1 MRGKKMNKKEQKS
14 IIQIDDQTW
23 RISEGSGKGK
33 VYSYLLAGKNSA
45 ILIDTGFGMIN
56 LKNITGELTQLPV
69 SVVNTHGHVDH
80 ISGNH
85 LFQTAFMHPADESVF
100 AEHSSYEFRYKIL
113 AGLLAESKKPS
124 WLLKVPIINAQVNR
138 FCQIPVKNNR
148 SPLHENMQLDLGE
161 RTLEVIC
168 TPGHTPGSVCLLDI
182 ERRQL
187 FSGDTVCDEGVLL
200 HLDHSNP
207 VETFKESI
215 LRLKAASERFEP
227 IWPAHHQL
235 PLDHSWLDEYITC
248 ADQIIAGTAETV
260 QTSSAIGSGLIT
272 KFGRIGLVYRPDNIL
287 A

>member
-1 MRGKKMNKKEQKS
+1 MYKKEHKS
-14 IIQIDDQTW
+14 IDQMDDQTW
-23 RISEGSGKGK
+23 RIIDGFGKGTI
-33 VYSYLLAGKNSA
+33 YSFLLCGTEKAV
-45 ILIDTGFGMIN
+45 LIDTGMGFTDI
-56 LKNITGELTQLPV
+56 KHITDKLTSLPV
-69 SVVNTHGHVDH
+69 AVVNTHGHLDH
-80 ISGNH
+80 IARNY
-85 LFQTAFMHPADESVF
+85 QYETAYLHPADEAVF
-100 AEHSSYEFRYKIL
+100 LQHSAYDYRCFLLE
-113 AGLLAESKKPS
+113 GLLTEAKLPK
-124 WLLKVPIINAQVNR
+124 WLLKLPIVREQAKKFCTIPARENR
-138 FCQIPVKNNR
+138 R
-148 SPLHENMQLDLGE
+148 PLSDGMLLDMGG

-200 HLDHSNP
+200 HLDHSNS

-215 LRLKAASERFEP
+215 LCLKAASERFGP
-227 IWPAHHQL
+227 IWPAHHAL

>member
-1 MRGKKMNKKEQKS
+1 MNKKEQKS
-14 IIQIDDQTW
+14 IIQMDEQTW
-23 RISEGSGKGK
+23 RILDGSGKGK
-33 VYSYLLAGKNSA
+33 VYCYLVVGKKSA
-45 ILIDTGFGMIN
+45 ILIDTGMGTIN
-56 LKNITGELTQLPV
+56 IKHITDELTQLPV

-85 LFQTAFMHPADESVF
+85 LFQTAYLHPADESVF

-124 WLLKVPIINAQVNR
+124 WLLKVPILNAQVKK
-138 FCQIPVKNNR
+138 FCRIPVKNNR
-148 SPLHENMQLDLGE
+148 SPLYDNMQLDMGE
-161 RTLEVIC
+161 RTIQVIA
-168 TPGHTPGSVCLLDI
+168 TPGHTPGSVCLLDC

-187 FSGDTVCDEGVLL
+187 FSGDTICAEGVLL
-200 HLDHSNP
+200 QLDHSCP
-207 VETFKESI
+207 VETFKTSV
-215 LRLKAASERFEP
+215 LGLKSASDKYDL

>member
-1 MRGKKMNKKEQKS
+1 M
-14 IIQIDDQTW
+14 DDQTW
-23 RISEGSGKGK
+23 RIIDGFGKGTI
-33 VYSYLLAGKNSA
+33 YSFLLCGTEKAV
-45 ILIDTGFGMIN
+45 LIDTGMGFTDI
-56 LKNITGELTQLPV
+56 KHITDKLTSLPV
-69 SVVNTHGHVDH
+69 AVVNTHGHLDH
-80 ISGNH
+80 IARNY
-85 LFQTAFMHPADESVF
+85 QYETAYLHPADEAVF
-100 AEHSSYEFRYKIL
+100 LQHSAYDYRCFLLE
-113 AGLLAESKKPS
+113 GLLTEAKLPK
-124 WLLKVPIINAQVNR
+124 WLLKLPIVREQAKKFCTIPARENR
-138 FCQIPVKNNR
+138 R
-148 SPLHENMQLDLGE
+148 PLSDGMLLDLGG

-200 HLDHSNP
+200 HLDHSNS

-215 LRLKAASERFEP
+215 LRLKAASERFGP
-227 IWPAHHQL
+227 IWPAHHAL